1 MKLGEIGE
9 FGFIGRIAARI
20 AEGKGVRVGIGDDA
34 AVTEVQPG
42 YVLLT
47 TSDMLIEQVHF
58 DLAFTDPYRL
68 GKKSLAVNLSDIAAM
83 GGEPRHFLLSLA
95 IPVDLPLEFLD
106 RFIEGVLAMA
116 DQYGVILIGG
126 DTCRSSA
133 GLVVSITLHGEQL
146 PDRVVCRAG
155 ARPGDAVF
163 VTGTVGD
170 SALGLA
176 QLRQGE
182 TAGPAV
188 DRHLDPVP
196 RVRAGIALAEA
207 GFATAMIDIS
217 DGLLADLGHIAE
229 RSGVGARVDAE
240 QLPISPF
247 FRAAAS
253 RLSTDHLALAL
264 AGGEDYEL
272 LFTAPAPLEERI
284 IDLMAAL
291 GVMCRRIGTIT
302 AAGSGIVVTGEGG
315 RTLAVP
321 RAGFNHF
328 SGT

>member
-20 AEGKGVRVGIGDDA
+20 GAGEGVRVGIGDDA
-34 AVTEVQPG
+34 AVTDMRPG

-47 TSDMLIEQVHF
+47 TSDMLIEGVHF

-106 RFIEGVLAMA
+106 RFVAGVLDLA
-116 DQYGVILIGG
+116 DLHGVTLIGG
-126 DTCRSSA
+126 DTCKSPR
-133 GLVVSITLHGEQL
+133 GLVISITLHGEQL
-146 PDRVVCRAG
+146 PERVICRAG
-155 ARPGDAVF
+155 ARPGDAVY

-176 QLRQGE
+176 LLQHGE
-182 TAGPAV
+182 TEGPAI
-188 DRHLDPVP
+188 DRHLDPAP

-207 GFATAMIDIS
+207 GLATAMIDIS

-229 RSGVGARVDAE
+229 RSGVGVRVEAGL
-240 QLPISPF
+240 LPLSPF
-247 FRAAAS
+247 FRATAARFVPDS
-253 RLSTDHLALAL
+253 LSLAL

-272 LFTAPAPLEERI
+272 LFTAPVACEADI
-284 IDLMAAL
+284 FAL
-291 GVMCRRIGTIT
+291 TTAVGVACRRIGTIT
-302 AAGSGIVVTGEGG
+302 AGGGIVVTGEAGQP
-315 RTLAVP
+315 LALP
-321 RAGFNHF
+321 KTGFNHF
-328 SGT
+328 TAP